1 MASNEEGSAIGSSL
15 VVFLL
20 GVAVGAAVAILYAPM
35 AGRETRAHLAET
47 AERVKER
54 ASEIGTQVAEKASEI
69 REKVAQVVHRGEQD
83 DTKAPEAS

>member
-1 MASNEEGSAIGSSL
+1 MASDEEGSAIGSSL

-54 ASEIGTQVAEKASEI
+54 ASEIGHQVAEKATEI
-69 REKVAQVVHRGEQD
+69 REKVAQVIPHTDKDE
-83 DTKAPEAS
+83 APAQESS

>member
-1 MASNEEGSAIGSSL
+1 MASDDESSAIGTSL

-35 AGRETRAHLAET
+35 AGRETRAHIAET

-54 ASEIGTQVAEKASEI
+54 ASEVGHQVAEKASEI
-69 REKVAQVVHRGEQD
+69 REKVAQVVRHGEEEE
-83 DTKAPEAS
+83 TSAPEAS